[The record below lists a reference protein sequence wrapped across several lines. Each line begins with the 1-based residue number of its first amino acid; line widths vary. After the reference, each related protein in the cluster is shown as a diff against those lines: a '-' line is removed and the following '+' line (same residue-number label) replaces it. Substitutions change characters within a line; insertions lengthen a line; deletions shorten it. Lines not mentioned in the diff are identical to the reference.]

1 MWTNNKDFQVAVYPY
16 CSALTLDVDYRQ
28 ALTNRELISFHPDI
42 VCLQEVTKRRYTN
55 YLMPAMECA
64 GFSGH
69 FASKAGEMPEGEVI
83 LYRRDRFEAIDTY
96 SLHSGETNIVFLQI

>member
-1 MWTNNKDFQVAVYPY
+1 MWTNSKDCQESIYPY
-16 CSALTLDVDYRQ
+16 CSPLSLDMEYRQ
-28 ALTNRELISFHPDI
+28 ALTNRELISFSLDI
-42 VCLQEVTKRRYTN
+42 ACLQEVSKNRYAS

-83 LYRRDRFEAIDTY
+83 LFRRDRFDPVDMY
-96 SLHSGETNIVFLQI
+96 SLHAG